1 MYKLF
6 DLNKLDISRGA
17 GLLGFHTLRSQTTF
31 RPNKMKLDY
40 YAFKNGD
47 LSQVYDNPGI
57 YAEYKNIKIQRKPS
71 ENRLRGG
78 WFWKVVE
85 WTNWSCWENP
95 CFQL

>member
-31 RPNKMKLDY
+31 RSNKMKLDC

-78 WFWKVVE
+78 
-85 WTNWSCWENP
+85 
-95 CFQL
+95 